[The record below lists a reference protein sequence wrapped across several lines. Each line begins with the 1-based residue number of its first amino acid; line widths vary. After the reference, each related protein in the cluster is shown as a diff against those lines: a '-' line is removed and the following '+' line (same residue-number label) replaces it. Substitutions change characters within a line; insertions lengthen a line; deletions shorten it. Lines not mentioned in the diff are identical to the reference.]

1 MDIYQNKPRMKLTP
15 TVRYG
20 RKFIEAAFD
29 DDSLRIPLSKEE
41 GIQLVGGKAYL
52 PEEHFVLAEFFD
64 RYVKMAFIDYSSI
77 RELGPKKQ
85 EDSRPT
91 LPEGYLEKLKQ
102 VRYSEHTVRVYTSYF
117 QDFQQ
122 HFKDR
127 DIKGITSADINS
139 YLLYLIREKNIS
151 SCQQNQRINAV
162 KFYYEKVLG
171 QERRCYK
178 VNRAKREKTLPNVLS
193 KEEIKM
199 ILDVVA
205 KDLRFFCMFSILYS
219 AGLRISELL
228 ELKHGDIDESRNLIR
243 VRQGKGKKDR
253 YTLLSKPLMKKLTE
267 YNRLYRPKVWFFER
281 RPGEPFTESIV
292 SKRLKAAAREAD
304 ITKRIY
310 PHLLRHSFA
319 THLLEQGTDIKIV
332 KELMG
337 HNNIKTTE
345 RYVHIADT
353 YKSNIKSPLDDLLTE
368 EG

>member
-1 MDIYQNKPRMKLTP
+1 MEIYQNKPRIKLSP
-15 TVRYG
+15 TVRHG
-20 RKFIEAAFD
+20 RKFIEVSFD
-29 DDSLRIPLSKEE
+29 HDGLRLPLSKEE
-41 GIQLVGGKAYL
+41 GLRHKGLHAPERGGQPSAASRRLSGETQAGAIQRPHGTGIYRLLPGFSGAFQGTGGKG
-52 PEEHFVLAEFFD
+52 HHVLN
-64 RYVKMAFIDYSSI
+64 
-77 RELGPKKQ
+77 G
-85 EDSRPT
+85 
-91 LPEGYLEKLKQ
+91 
-102 VRYSEHTVRVYTSYF
+102 
-117 QDFQQ
+117 
-122 HFKDR
+122 
-127 DIKGITSADINS
+127 
-139 YLLYLIREKNIS
+139 YLLYLIRERNIS
-151 SCQQNQRINAV
+151 SCQQNQRINAI

-178 VNRAKREKTLPNVLS
+178 VNRAKREKTLPDVLS
-193 KEEIKM
+193 KEEIKR
-199 ILDVVA
+199 ILDVAA

-228 ELKHGDIDESRNLIR
+228 ELKPGDINESRNLIR

-253 YTLLSKPLMKKLTE
+253 YTLLSRPLMKKLAE
-267 YNRLYRPKVWFFER
+267 YNRLYKPKVWLFER

-292 SKRLKAAAREAD
+292 SKRLKAAAQEAG

-353 YKSNIKSPLDDLLTE
+353 YKSNIKSPLDDLIME
-368 EG
+368 DNEV